1 MGKTFEKKLPY
12 KKAIC
17 YSGYREGQCPT
28 GEMPSK
34 EQISE
39 DLHLLVA
46 DGYGYIRMYEPNAHA
61 VTALQVIREEK
72 LPLQCMI
79 GIDSL
84 PEINSAECIT
94 GPQTFSDDE
103 LAAHAAGND
112 AQLDRLIALANEYTD
127 EIVAVSVGNEN
138 RFPFVGH
145 LVSEERLV
153 AHTKKLHAAVKQPVA
168 FCEVDIDWKN
178 LEVIA
183 NEVDVIGIH
192 TYPYHMDVAI
202 EDAFAKTKESF
213 ESACAIYPDKQICF
227 TELGWATNTAHADH
241 ADYASVANQKRYL
254 EEVAD
259 YLKSEEIVGF
269 VFEAFDELWKD
280 PSSPAASEC
289 NWGIYD
295 INRKKKW

>member
-46 DGYGYIRMYEPNAHA
+46 DGYGYIRMYEPRIWMQSPMRSTSSVFIPTHTIWMLQLRMHLRKQRKASSLH
-61 VTALQVIREEK
+61 VQSIRISRSALR
-72 LPLQCMI
+72 
-79 GIDSL
+79 SL
-84 PEINSAECIT
+84 
-94 GPQTFSDDE
+94 
-103 LAAHAAGND
+103 AG
-112 AQLDRLIALANEYTD
+112 QQGRRMT
-127 EIVAVSVGNEN
+127 
-138 RFPFVGH
+138 
-145 LVSEERLV
+145 
-153 AHTKKLHAAVKQPVA
+153 
-168 FCEVDIDWKN
+168 
-178 LEVIA
+178 
-183 NEVDVIGIH
+183 
-192 TYPYHMDVAI
+192 
-202 EDAFAKTKESF
+202 
-213 ESACAIYPDKQICF
+213 
-227 TELGWATNTAHADH
+227 
-241 ADYASVANQKRYL
+241 
-254 EEVAD
+254 
-259 YLKSEEIVGF
+259 EEIVGF

>member
-46 DGYGYIRMYEPNAHA
+46 DGYGYIRMYEPRIWMQSPMRSTSSVFIPTH
-61 VTALQVIREEK
+61 TIWMLQLRMHLRK
-72 LPLQCMI
+72 QRKAS
-79 GIDSL
+79 SL
-84 PEINSAECIT
+84 
-94 GPQTFSDDE
+94 
-103 LAAHAAGND
+103 H
-112 AQLDRLIALANEYTD
+112 
-127 EIVAVSVGNEN
+127 
-138 RFPFVGH
+138 
-145 LVSEERLV
+145 
-153 AHTKKLHAAVKQPVA
+153 
-168 FCEVDIDWKN
+168 
-178 LEVIA
+178 
-183 NEVDVIGIH
+183 
-192 TYPYHMDVAI
+192 
-202 EDAFAKTKESF
+202 
-213 ESACAIYPDKQICF
+213 KQICF
-227 TELGWATNTAHADH
+227 TELGWATRTAHDDH

>member
-1 MGKTFEKKLPY
+1 MIHCRKS
-12 KKAIC
+12 I
-17 YSGYREGQCPT
+17 
-28 GEMPSK
+28 
-34 EQISE
+34 
-39 DLHLLVA
+39 
-46 DGYGYIRMYEPNAHA
+46 
-61 VTALQVIREEK
+61 LQNV
-72 LPLQCMI
+72 
-79 GIDSL
+79 S
-84 PEINSAECIT
+84 T
-94 GPQTFSDDE
+94 GPQTFSDEE

-178 LEVIA
+178 LDAIA

-227 TELGWATNTAHADH
+227 TELGWATNTAHDDH

>member
-79 GIDSL
+79 GID
-84 PEINSAECIT
+84 
-94 GPQTFSDDE
+94 
-103 LAAHAAGND
+103 HY
-112 AQLDRLIALANEYTD
+112 R
-127 EIVAVSVGNEN
+127 
-138 RFPFVGH
+138 
-145 LVSEERLV
+145 
-153 AHTKKLHAAVKQPVA
+153 
-168 FCEVDIDWKN
+168 
-178 LEVIA
+178 
-183 NEVDVIGIH
+183 
-192 TYPYHMDVAI
+192 
-202 EDAFAKTKESF
+202 
-213 ESACAIYPDKQICF
+213 
-227 TELGWATNTAHADH
+227 
-241 ADYASVANQKRYL
+241 
-254 EEVAD
+254 
-259 YLKSEEIVGF
+259 KSEEIVGF